1 MTSSVSRS
9 GRIVAVT
16 LVSVAVS
23 ASALAQTGRA
33 FGRVLDGATGKP
45 IRGASV
51 TAESPQAA
59 LASMSVIS
67 DDKGRFAMIG
77 LRSGAWVMTASA
89 PGYELQSGMIT
100 IRAAGSD
107 PVEFKL
113 VKSPAISVSPL
124 VGLDPRAVAG
134 ELESAQKLLE
144 QQRLDDAIAAYRA
157 VLKKLPVLS
166 AAHLQIARAY
176 RLKRDYAAALQ
187 AYDAVPES
195 DPRHGLAM
203 VERGLTEMERGNVES
218 ADQILT
224 QAAAEESAGP
234 ETFFSLGEVKRA
246 RGAAADAATWYK
258 KAAETDPGWARP
270 YVKLG
275 LLAVEQGDRAAAR
288 TYLERAIV
296 LQPEGPDADEAR
308 ALLGRSSN

>member
-1 MTSSVSRS
+1 MTSSVSHF

-16 LVSVAVS
+16 LISVGVC

-33 FGRVLDGATGKP
+33 FGRVLDGTTGKP

-59 LASMSVIS
+59 LSSMSVIS

-77 LRSGAWVMTASA
+77 LRSGAWMMTASA

-113 VKSPAISVSPL
+113 VKLPAVSVSPL
-124 VGLDPRAVAG
+124 VGLDLKAVAD
-134 ELESAQKLLE
+134 ELQSAQNLLE
-144 QQRLDDAIAAYRA
+144 QQRLDESIAAYRA
-157 VLKKLPVLS
+157 ILKKLPVLS

-176 RLKRDYAAALQ
+176 RLKRDYDAALQ
-187 AYDAVPES
+187 AYDAIPPS

-203 VERGLTEMERGNVES
+203 VERGLTEMERGRIDAAE
-218 ADQILT
+218 QILSE
-224 QAAAEESAGP
+224 AAAAESAGP
-234 ETFFSLGEVKRA
+234 ETYFSLGEVKRA

-258 KAAETDPGWARP
+258 KATEADPGWARP

-296 LQPEGPDADEAR
+296 LQPQGADADEAR
-308 ALLGRSSN
+308 TLLNRTAN